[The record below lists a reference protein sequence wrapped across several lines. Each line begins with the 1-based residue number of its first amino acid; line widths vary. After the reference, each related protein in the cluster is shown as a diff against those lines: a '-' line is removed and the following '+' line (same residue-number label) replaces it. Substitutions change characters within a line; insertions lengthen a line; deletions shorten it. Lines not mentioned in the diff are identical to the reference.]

1 MHKFEFGNASSII
14 VVHSLISPKSFI
26 ILAYYYVNHRLTNH
40 CKGSKSSVKLNVD
53 QDSRND
59 YKLRM
64 RASRDGKQQTPE
76 LPDREYLEDIDF
88 VSKEFDLFF
97 KRQPDLPT
105 RMDDNLVNEDNKN
118 ETEEKAL
125 SCLEEQPA
133 SMEKPEEEASHYM
146 PLKITKESGQS
157 SVSAYESLKP
167 RKQQPTA
174 YVNVKLKEESSARS
188 HYEPLRLAKHEQES
202 KDPSSQYQLL
212 KFNAKST

>member
-1 MHKFEFGNASSII
+1 MIWMM
-14 VVHSLISPKSFI
+14 
-26 ILAYYYVNHRLTNH
+26 ILHTIFQLLRR
-40 CKGSKSSVKLNVD
+40 D
-53 QDSRND
+53 QDRRND
-59 YKLRM
+59 YNLRM

-76 LPDREYLEDIDF
+76 LPDREYLEDVDF

-105 RMDDNLVNEDNKN
+105 RMDDNLVNKDTKN
-118 ETEEKAL
+118 EIEEKAL
-125 SCLEEQPA
+125 SCLEEQPT
-133 SMEKPEEEASHYM
+133 SMEKPEEETNHYM
-146 PLKITKESGQS
+146 PLKVTKED

-202 KDPSSQYQLL
+202 KDPSSQYQPL